1 MLYEF
6 YLYKEYYNKISLWWI
21 NQIVA
26 ANTHIV
32 GMQYLIFTSFHV
44 ITRDKILKSGRKWR
58 LNQNSDAISIVFDNE
73 SSNYFDNFLRN
84 PMIPYSFHVI
94 SYESRF
100 ALRNFGKTAKL
111 SKWFD
116 KNLIRTVHFWMVREQ
131 FLLECSEHIK
141 KGLVLGF

>member
-44 ITRDKILKSGRKWR
+44 ITRDKILKSV
-58 LNQNSDAISIVFDNE
+58 SDPLSLTTIRPTILTISFAI
-73 SSNYFDNFLRN
+73 LCLK
-84 PMIPYSFHVI
+84 
-94 SYESRF
+94 
-100 ALRNFGKTAKL
+100 ACL
-111 SKWFD
+111 SPTS
-116 KNLIRTVHFWMVREQ
+116 LT
-131 FLLECSEHIK
+131 
-141 KGLVLGF
+141 